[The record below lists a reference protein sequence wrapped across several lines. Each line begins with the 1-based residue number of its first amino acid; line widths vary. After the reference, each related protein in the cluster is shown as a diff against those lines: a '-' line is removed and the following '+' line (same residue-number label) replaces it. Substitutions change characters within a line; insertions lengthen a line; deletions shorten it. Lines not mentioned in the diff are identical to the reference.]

1 MKLSLDKGTAS
12 HRISHYDAQG
22 VTINET
28 VYTRDL
34 IVLPEALITDWAS
47 APVEELTLAH
57 FDALTGHDREI
68 VLLGTG
74 AHQAFP
80 SARLMAEF
88 AHHGIG
94 LEVMDTAAACR
105 TYNVLMSEDRRV
117 AAALM
122 MQAPDPASPSS

>member
-12 HRISHYDAQG
+12 HRISHYDALG

-34 IVLPEALITDWAS
+34 IVMPESLITDWAS

-74 AHQAFP
+74 PHQAFP
-80 SARLMAEF
+80 PARLMAAF
-88 AHHGIG
+88 ARYGIG

-105 TYNVLMSEDRRV
+105 TYNVLMAEDRRV
-117 AAALM
+117 AAALI
-122 MQAPDPASPSS
+122 MQGLDSDYPSG

>member
-1 MKLSLDKGTAS
+1 MKLSLDTGTAS
-12 HRISHYDAQG
+12 HLIRAYGEGS

-28 VYTRDL
+28 VYERDL
-34 IVLPEALITDWAS
+34 IVMPESIVEDWQS
-47 APVEELTLAH
+47 APVEQLTSAH
-57 FDALTGHDREI
+57 FDPIADYGPEI

-74 AHQAFP
+74 REQRFP
-80 SARLMAEF
+80 AARLTAEL
-88 AHHGIG
+88 ARRGIG

-122 MQAPDPASPSS
+122 MIGGGAG